1 MRRVVSLYLPRWPS
15 DRWRRSLG
23 RDAPPAEV
31 PTVVVGR
38 QGARKLVL
46 DADAA
51 ALQLGVTPGLVL
63 AQAQARVPGL
73 TIVEAD
79 PAADAAALDRLA
91 LWGLG
96 RYSPLVAVDG
106 ADGLWIEVTGAAHLF
121 GGEAAL
127 LDDLVGR
134 LVAAGVHGRAAMAST
149 PGAAHALTRFGAD
162 QRVSSG
168 SEEAAD
174 LSRLPLAALRLAPE
188 MVAALGKLGF
198 ETIGDLEQTPRAP
211 LALRFGP
218 ELTRRLDQA
227 FGRVFESFEPLQP
240 SELVRVRHTWFEP
253 IGAPET
259 IARRTGKLVFAL
271 CSALEAKGLGAR
283 RLDLICER
291 VDGRLEAVR
300 IGTAKPNRDAKRLT
314 RLLCDR
320 LDTVDPGFGIEAMSL
335 SASSAEPLAPRQT
348 PSSLAGEVAPVDV
361 EGLVDVLA
369 NRLGRSKVYR
379 MTPMESDVPERCV
392 RRVSPTS
399 AATGRSWP
407 ARWPRPSR
415 LLSPPERVDT
425 IAALPDQ
432 PPVSFTWRGQRR
444 RVKRADG
451 PERIFGE
458 WWKRDAELDSVR
470 DYFAV
475 EDEAGERFWLYR
487 QGDGEIAATG
497 DLRWFIHGVFA

>member
-23 RDAPPAEV
+23 RDAPQAEV

-73 TIVEAD
+73 HIVEAD
-79 PAADAAALDRLA
+79 LAADAAALDRLA
-91 LWGLG
+91 LWALG
-96 RYSPLVAVDG
+96 RYAPLVAVDG
-106 ADGLWIEVTGAAHLF
+106 ANGLWIEVTGAAHLF

-127 LDDLVGR
+127 LDDLIGR
-134 LVAAGVHGRAAMAST
+134 LAVAGVHGRVAMADT
-149 PGAAHALTRFGAD
+149 PGAAHALARFGAD
-162 QRVSSG
+162 QCVASG
-168 SEEAAD
+168 RDEATH
-174 LSRLPLAALRLAPE
+174 LSRLPIAALRLAPE
-188 MVAALGKLGF
+188 MVSGLGKLGF

-227 FGRVFESFEPLQP
+227 FGRLFETFEPLQP

-259 IARRTGKLVFAL
+259 IARRTGKLVLAL
-271 CSALEAKGLGAR
+271 CGVLEARGLGAR

-320 LDTVDPGFGIEAMSL
+320 LDKVDPGFGIEAMSL
-335 SASSAEPLAPRQT
+335 SASLFAAADEREGGLKPEIVEQPVSLRAMSEGREVVEDYGHTGLTLRQH
-348 PSSLAGEVAPVDV
+348 
-361 EGLVDVLA
+361 
-369 NRLGRSKVYR
+369 
-379 MTPMESDVPERCV
+379 
-392 RRVSPTS
+392 
-399 AATGRSWP
+399 
-407 ARWPRPSR
+407 
-415 LLSPPERVDT
+415 
-425 IAALPDQ
+425 
-432 PPVSFTWRGQRR
+432 PVSFLREGLARQRIVTCAEVAATR
-444 RVKRADG
+444 DG
-451 PERIFGE
+451 RNCKVAG
-458 WWKRDAELDSVR
+458 LVLVR
-470 DYFAV
+470 QKPGSAKGVMFITI
-475 EDEAGERFWLYR
+475 EDE
-487 QGDGEIAATG
+487 TG
-497 DLRWFIHGVFA
+497 VANLGSGPSCSRSSGG

>member
-1 MRRVVSLYLPRWPS
+1 M
-15 DRWRRSLG
+15 
-23 RDAPPAEV
+23 
-31 PTVVVGR
+31 
-38 QGARKLVL
+38 L

-51 ALQLGVTPGLVL
+51 ALALGVVPGLAV

-73 TIVEAD
+73 HLVEAD
-79 PAADAAALDRLA
+79 PAADAAALERLA
-91 LWGLG
+91 LWALH

-106 ADGLWIEVTGAAHLF
+106 RDGLWIEVTGAAHLI

-127 LDDLVGR
+127 LDDLVDR
-134 LVAAGVHGRAAMAST
+134 LAASGVHARAAMANA
-149 PGAAHALTRFGAD
+149 PGAAHALARSGTGSRI
-162 QRVSSG
+162 VSNTD
-168 SEEAAD
+168 EVAA
-174 LSRLPLAALRLAPE
+174 LSPLPIAALRLSPE
-188 MVAALGKLGF
+188 IVSALSKLGF
-198 ETIGDLEQTPRAP
+198 ESIGELESTPRAP

-227 FGRVFESFEPLQP
+227 FGRTFESFDPIASPERIG
-240 SELVRVRHTWFEP
+240 VRQSWFEP
-253 IGAPET
+253 ISAPET
-259 IARRTGKLVFAL
+259 IARRTGKLVARL
-271 CSALEAKGLGAR
+271 CEALEAKGLGAR
-283 RLDLICER
+283 KLDLICER
-291 VDGRLEAVR
+291 VDGRREAVR
-300 IGTAKPNRDAKRLT
+300 IGTAKPNRDVKRLT

-320 LDTVDPGFGIEAMSL
+320 LDRIDPGFGIEAMSL
-335 SASSAEPLAPRQT
+335 SAPLTEPLHLTQSA
-348 PSSLAGEVAPVDV
+348 SSLADECAPVDV

-369 NRLGRSKVYR
+369 NRLGGSKVYR
-379 MTPMESDVPERCV
+379 ITPVESDVPERSV
-392 RRVSPTS
+392 RRVSPTA

-407 ARWPRPSR
+407 ARWPRPPR
-415 LLSPPERVDT
+415 LLSPPERVET

-497 DLRWFIHGVFA
+497 DLRWFIHGLFA